1 MKNKVSHTQSRT
13 PSDDAGVEFQA
24 PWDLAI
30 VCVCSTGNGF
40 RTQHLKK
47 RLLSPSTSLVLKKC
61 CLD

>member
-30 VCVCSTGNGF
+30 VCV
-40 RTQHLKK
+40 QHRKWL
-47 RLLSPSTSLVLKKC
+47 
-61 CLD
+61 